1 MYFKGETYSF
11 DGKLQNGEVLNED
24 AVWYVAGFFKQDD
37 IFVSVNSFG
46 RIVYYSTQENNV
58 ITIESRDSTS
68 YYDAPGWY
76 RKSV

>member
-11 DGKLQNGEVLNED
+11 DGKLQNGELLNED

-46 RIVYYSTQENNV
+46 DQVQI
-58 ITIESRDSTS
+58 
-68 YYDAPGWY
+68 
-76 RKSV
+76 SV